1 MPGRVE
7 VYRVQ
12 EKDPDTGELVPTVP
26 ERWSWRLV
34 VKGRIVAGDMH
45 QGYSRR
51 ADCVAMAE
59 KVTGGDY
66 ADARLVVQG

>member
-1 MPGRVE
+1 MGRIE

-12 EKDPDTGELVPTVP
+12 DVDPDTGDLVPVEP
-26 ERWSWRLV
+26 ERYGWRLV

-51 ADCVAMAE
+51 ADCIQMAE
-59 KVTGGDY
+59 KVTGGHY
-66 ADARLVVQG
+66 ADATLVVLS